1 MAKITNLSEL
11 RKIKEAAS
19 DQTSAR
25 SEGRTRVIVG
35 LGTCGIAAGARNV
48 MQAIMEEL
56 QKRGLKEVSVE
67 TTGCIG
73 MCEKEPLVD
82 IIREGQSRITYGH
95 VKPEDAARIV
105 SGPVVNGTVV
115 EDLLVGRAE

>member
-1 MAKITNLSEL
+1 MPKITNLADL
-11 RKIKEAAS
+11 RKIKESAS

-35 LGTCGIAAGARNV
+35 LGTCGIAAGARSV

-56 QKRGLKEVSVE
+56 QKRGIKDVSIE

-73 MCEKEPLVD
+73 MCQKEPLVD
-82 IIREGQSRITYGH
+82 IIREGQPRITYGP
-95 VKPEDAARIV
+95 VKVEDASRLV
-105 SGPVVNGTVV
+105 SSHIVNGSIL
-115 EDLLVGRAE
+115 EDILVGRAD

>member
-1 MAKITNLSEL
+1 MAKITNLADL

-25 SEGRTRVIVG
+25 SEGRTRIIIG
-35 LGTCGIAAGARNV
+35 LGTCGIAAGARNI

-56 QKRGLKEVSVE
+56 QKRGVKDVSVE

-73 MCEKEPLVD
+73 MCQKEPLVD
-82 IIREGQSRITYGH
+82 VIHEGQPRITYGP
-95 VKPEDAARIV
+95 VKIEDVPRLV
-105 SGPVVNGTVV
+105 SSHVVNGNIL
-115 EDLLVGRAE
+115 EDILVGRAD

>member
-1 MAKITNLSEL
+1 MAKITNLNDL

-25 SEGRTRVIVG
+25 SEGRTRIIVG

-48 MQAIMEEL
+48 MKAIIEEL
-56 QKRGLKEVSVE
+56 QKRGVKDVSVE

-73 MCEKEPLVD
+73 MCQKEPLVD
-82 IIREGQSRITYGH
+82 VIREGQSRITYGP
-95 VKPEDAARIV
+95 VKVEDASRIV
-105 SGPVVNGTVV
+105 SNHIVNGNII
-115 EDLLVGRAE
+115 EDILVGRAD

>member
-1 MAKITNLSEL
+1 MTKITNLADL
-11 RKIKEAAS
+11 RKIKETAS

-56 QKRGLKEVSVE
+56 QKRKIKDVSVE

-73 MCEKEPLVD
+73 MCQKEPLVD
-82 IIREGQSRITYGH
+82 IIHEGQPRITYGN
-95 VKPEDAARIV
+95 VKTDDAARIV
-105 SGPVVNGTVV
+105 SNHIVNGKIL
-115 EDLLVGRAE
+115 EDILVGRAE

>member
-1 MAKITNLSEL
+1 MAKITNLADL

-25 SEGRTRVIVG
+25 SRGRSRIIVG

-56 QKRGLKEVSVE
+56 QKRGIKDVSVE

-73 MCEKEPLVD
+73 MCQKEPLVD
-82 IIREGQSRITYGH
+82 IIREGQPRISYGP
-95 VKPEDAARIV
+95 VKVEDVARLV
-105 SGPVVNGTVV
+105 SNHVVNGNIL
-115 EDLLVGRAE
+115 EDILVGRAD